1 MMCILVCGRKLEGF
15 TRNGFVLL
23 IEKGELSIPTG
34 IMRQRRPDSTPVC
47 YLVSSLNESKAKQLC
62 RRNPI
67 GVIKYP
73 SSKKNTTNKLYLY

>member
-1 MMCILVCGRKLEGF
+1 M
-15 TRNGFVLL
+15 NGFVLL

-73 SSKKNTTNKLYLY
+73 SSKNYHLQFIIIYSSSLNIGFKYEL